1 MTEGLSTP
9 VALSPGHSPVVS
21 IGTGPSADPHSAAA
35 GALATSPVASGL
47 GLGFLRSKD
56 VDSEVAAGLQATGLG
71 EDEEEGAGLRLN
83 ANPKVRCP
91 GSSDFGFEPP
101 FGRPGPRFSAD
112 GSDDLGGIARERRAV
127 EVVRM
132 ATASRRRDK
141 YMIKLRII

>member
-1 MTEGLSTP
+1 MSGSTSRTLELPFRLSVEGES
-9 VALSPGHSPVVS
+9 AGHLPR
-21 IGTGPSADPHSAAA
+21 A
-35 GALATSPVASGL
+35 
-47 GLGFLRSKD
+47 LRSKD

-91 GSSDFGFEPP
+91 GSSGFGFEPP